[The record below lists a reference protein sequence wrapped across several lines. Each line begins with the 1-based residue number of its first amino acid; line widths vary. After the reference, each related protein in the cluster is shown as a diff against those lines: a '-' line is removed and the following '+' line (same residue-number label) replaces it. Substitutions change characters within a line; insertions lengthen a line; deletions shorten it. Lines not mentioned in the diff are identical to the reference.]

1 MKGMVN
7 SNESH
12 LCGQIMNDKPNV
24 SEPANENSTVPA
36 DLEIAIIGLEE
47 GLAKSLNDAISE
59 LVVFFGTQFDL
70 SGLDGITV
78 ASEYS
83 KALLDLDRGYISSH
97 RLTPSNTYGVGV
109 AMSPSVIRN
118 GVHKCH
124 LLFDAMN
131 FLEMLHAKQ
140 QGRVINL
147 LAHECAHVEA
157 RQRFDS
163 AFPGVLLKKQMDTL
177 DSYRWDVILACWD
190 EFTACW
196 RSAQFGQIPCDEY
209 EVIFLRALSDTRQ
222 KANASITSYRL
233 HGDISR
239 VVPEVTG
246 AYGNL
251 LKYSAYHLGHLE
263 GKNLN
268 WRQMPSTVDGL
279 SGHWFQSVFEALEDA
294 LKELAETYGSW
305 TSDAL
310 FLIIGDIA
318 EELLVDGGMRFYRN
332 DDGTVGVDI
341 PMTPE
346 TTPT

>member
-1 MKGMVN
+1 MD
-7 SNESH
+7 E
-12 LCGQIMNDKPNV
+12 KPNA
-24 SEPANENSTVPA
+24 SDSIKENSTVLA
-36 DLEIAIIGLEE
+36 DLEIAVIGLEE
-47 GLAKSLNDAISE
+47 ELAKSLSDAIRE
-59 LVVFFGTQFDL
+59 FVVFFGTQFDL

-78 ASEYS
+78 ASEYT
-83 KALLDLDRGYISSH
+83 KALLDLDRGYVSSH

-124 LLFDAMN
+124 LVFDAMN
-131 FLEMLHAKQ
+131 FLGMLQAKQ

-147 LAHECAHVEA
+147 IAHECAHVEA

-177 DSYRWDVILACWD
+177 DSYRWDVTLACWD

-196 RSAQFGQIPCDEY
+196 RSAPFGQVPDDEY
-209 EVIFLRALSDTRQ
+209 EVMFLRALADTRP

-251 LKYSAYHLGHLE
+251 LKHSAYHLGHLE
-263 GKNLN
+263 GNNLN

-279 SGHWFQSVFEALEDA
+279 SGHWFLSVFEALEDA
-294 LKELAETYGSW
+294 LKELAKTYGSW
-305 TSDAL
+305 TSNAL
-310 FLIIGDIA
+310 FLVIGDIA
-318 EELLVDGGMRFYRN
+318 EELLIDGGMHFYRN
-332 DDGTVGVDI
+332 GDGTVGVAI